1 MVPHQQQQ
9 QQRHRPLFLLLQQH
23 RRRRSDFF
31 LVMND
36 HSACIPP
43 GSTLTIPTTTSTA
56 ASSSSSLVTST
67 NNIRTTSTSH
77 RTTTTTTA
85 TWPESSR
92 PFGGGGTTNT
102 TTTTSTTTIAVPR
115 GGGDSMDEPEL
126 IQSSRVIPF
135 GPPGVVACD
144 DATSESSMLSVPH
157 SNVLLHN
164 NNYRKLDGGLL
175 QFHPVVEY
183 VVATPMN
190 GGIHH
195 HNDDDDE
202 DRPYDRNGVVCIPS
216 EPGRGELHLPLPSGT
231 TPSSNMGTTSHRP
244 TTISFVMDEEQR
256 CALSIPKEIMVPSY
270 PDEDDDDD
278 DDDSDMLLDEVN
290 RADVEADG
298 NRRTISSHWIRPS
311 PKDHRQGHLR
321 WVPAR
326 SASDVSF
333 TDIAGRH
340 NHKTLR
346 MKVEPLQHQK
356 YRPHGNNMPEY
367 ASV

>member
-43 GSTLTIPTTTSTA
+43 GSTLTIPTTPSTA
-56 ASSSSSLVTST
+56 ASSSSLVTST

-77 RTTTTTTA
+77 RTTATTTA

-92 PFGGGGTTNT
+92 PFGGGGTT

-115 GGGDSMDEPEL
+115 GGDGMDEPEL
-126 IQSSRVIPF
+126 IQSSRVKPF

-183 VVATPMN
+183 VVTTPVD
-190 GGIHH
+190 GAIHH
-195 HNDDDDE
+195 HNDRDDE
-202 DRPYDRNGVVCIPS
+202 DRPHDRNGVVCIPS
-216 EPGRGELHLPLPSGT
+216 EPGRGEVHRPLPSGT

-244 TTISFVMDEEQR
+244 TTISFLLEEEQR

-270 PDEDDDDD
+270 PDEDD

-326 SASDVSF
+326 PASDVSF

-340 NHKTLR
+340 SHKTLR

-356 YRPHGNNMPEY
+356 YRQQHGNYMPEY